1 MHSAS
6 SLGSVGSAGGR
17 LPRSGDPRPGPH
29 QRGPRGEKKQNRR
42 KSTPATLGWESVWEG
57 AGDQLRQSS
66 RHWPL
71 GAWVQPTESSK

>member
-6 SLGSVGSAGGR
+6 SLGPVGSAGGW

-29 QRGPRGEKKQNRR
+29 QRGHRGEKKQSRR
-42 KSTPATLGWESVWEG
+42 KGAPATLGWESVREG

-66 RHWPL
+66 WHWPR
-71 GAWVQPTESSK
+71 GAWVQD